1 MKVVIDIPYNQYAK
15 ICAGDFDTSGY
26 FKLNLRNAFRSGTL
40 LPKGHGRLIDADA
53 LQKQA
58 VKVKLEHVA
67 REIEV
72 VTINQIKEAAAI
84 PIIEGDRKCNQ
95 CAFYKGVH
103 NVKGH
108 APCSKMG
115 IPGVLWNDTCNQFRE
130 AEEGKG

>member
-1 MKVVIDIPYNQYAK
+1 MKRMKIVIDIPE
-15 ICAGDFDTSGY
+15 GDYELACKYPDAY
-26 FKLNLRNAFRSGTL
+26 IAAHYVKNGTP
-40 LPKGHGRLIDADA
+40 LPKGHGRLIDAEA

-58 VKVKLEHVA
+58 IKVKLEHIA

-103 NVKGH
+103 NVQGH
-108 APCSKMG
+108 APCSKLSL
-115 IPGVLWNDTCNQFRE
+115 PGVLWNDTCDQFQA
-130 AEEGKG
+130 AEEGLE

>member
-1 MKVVIDIPYNQYAK
+1 MQIVIDIPEEVYNNMVVKNEYTDMDVIAVH
-15 ICAGDFDTSGY
+15 
-26 FKLNLRNAFRSGTL
+26 NALMGAIRI
-40 LPKGHGRLIDADA
+40 PKGHGRLIDAEA

-72 VTINQIKEAAAI
+72 VTKNQIKEAAAI

-103 NVKGH
+103 NVQGH
-108 APCSKMG
+108 APCSKLR
-115 IPGVLWNDTCNQFRE
+115 IPGVLWNDTCDQFRE
-130 AEEGKG
+130 AAEGLE